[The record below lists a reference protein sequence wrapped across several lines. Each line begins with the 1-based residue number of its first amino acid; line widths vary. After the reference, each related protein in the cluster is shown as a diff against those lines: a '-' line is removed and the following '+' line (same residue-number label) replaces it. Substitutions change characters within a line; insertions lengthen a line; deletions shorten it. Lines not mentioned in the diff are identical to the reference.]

1 MSRLVHHPAVRA
13 WRELGPE
20 SLTPQCVEIVRES
33 DYRAVYRLDGVGCG
47 GSGVI
52 AKRCGLSTASIE
64 HTVYDEILPRLPF
77 TTLRYYGFVQE
88 DDEFAWLFLEDVGNV
103 RFSRLVAEQRTLVG
117 HWLALMHTFARSVG
131 ASAGL
136 PARGQRHY
144 LEHLRGARRN
154 IRQNLANPAVS
165 GSDVDLLWSVIG
177 LCDDLELRWN
187 EVEECFEG
195 APATLVHGDFRPKN
209 VHLRTIDSGAGVF
222 VLDWETAGWGPP
234 AVDLAPARG
243 RYSARHVDIETYAS
257 IARESWAN
265 LDSQMI
271 GRLVAAG
278 TIFRR
283 LAAMDW
289 ASSDLAFDDVS
300 LPVARLRVYRSE
312 LLEAIQAAM
321 PGQRLAETRTNGSDE
336 PRA

>member
-1 MSRLVHHPAVRA
+1 MSGLLHHPAVVA
-13 WRELGPE
+13 WRELRPE
-20 SLTPQCVEIVRES
+20 GLTPRCVEIVRE
-33 DYRAVYRLDGVGCG
+33 RENGAVYRLDGVGYEE
-47 GSGVI
+47 SGVI
-52 AKRCGLSTASIE
+52 AKRCRLSTASIE

-88 DDEFAWLFLEDVGNV
+88 DDELAWLFLEDVGRV

-117 HWLALMHTFARSVG
+117 RWLALMHTFARSVG

-136 PARGQRHY
+136 PERGQRHY
-144 LEHLRGARRN
+144 LAHLRAARCN

-165 GSDVDLLWSVIG
+165 GRDVDLLWSVIA
-177 LCDDLELRWN
+177 LCDDLELRWSAL
-187 EVEECFEG
+187 EECFEG

-209 VHLRTIDSGAGVF
+209 VHLRPTDSGAGAF

-243 RYSARHVDIETYAS
+243 PSSARDVDIETYVS
-257 IARESWAN
+257 IAQESWAN
-265 LDSQMI
+265 SDSQMI
-271 GRLVAAG
+271 RRLVAAG

-289 ASSDLAFDDVS
+289 ASLDLAFDDVS

-312 LLEAIQAAM
+312 LLEAI
-321 PGQRLAETRTNGSDE
+321 
-336 PRA
+336 RASRE

>member
-1 MSRLVHHPAVRA
+1 LMSRLVDHPAVSA
-13 WRELGPE
+13 WRELRAE
-20 SLTPQCVEIVRES
+20 TATPRRIEIVRES
-33 DYRAVYRLDGVGCG
+33 ENRAIYRLDGVGCG
-47 GSGVI
+47 GAGVI
-52 AKRCGLSTASIE
+52 AKRCRLSTASIE
-64 HTVYDEILPRLPF
+64 HTVYDGMLPRLPF
-77 TTLRYYGFVQE
+77 ATLRYYGFVPE
-88 DDEFAWLFLEDVGNV
+88 DDEFAWLFLEDAGSA

-117 HWLALMHTFARSVG
+117 RWLALMHTFARSVG

-136 PARGQRHY
+136 PERGQRHY
-144 LEHLRGARRN
+144 LEHLRAARRS

-165 GSDVDLLWSVIG
+165 GSDVDLLWSVIA
-177 LCDDLELRWN
+177 LCDDLESHWN
-187 EVEECFEG
+187 ELDECFEG
-195 APATLVHGDFRPKN
+195 VPATLVHGDFRPKN

-234 AVDLAPARG
+234 AVDLAPSRG
-243 RYSARHVDIETYAS
+243 GYSARHLDVETYVS
-257 IARESWAN
+257 IAHESWAN

-312 LLEAIQAAM
+312 LLDAIQAAL
-321 PGQRLAETRTNGSDE
+321 PGQRIAEPE
-336 PRA
+336 